1 LERKLDKTMF
11 KIFVMHSLK
20 KSQKQRIVAR
30 ATSFGLMLIVLLTWV
45 GLPGVASAQT
55 ARPPSG
61 TECKVVTVCQVGPYK
76 LNISFDRAT
85 LNTTDEFLVT
95 VQQVDG
101 QAPTWQL
108 QDAQVIP
115 SGKTSATTVKYDS
128 DRLLASSDPTK
139 RQIRAYFPISGS
151 WWIYFG
157 VNSPAGLQYVRI
169 AVSVEPPTKMPDW
182 LAWTIALS
190 PILGILGFF
199 IGQWRLVVR
208 RRREEQTLVEAQES
222 IPENEEQAVPS
233 LTT

>member
-1 LERKLDKTMF
+1 MF
-11 KIFVMHSLK
+11 KIFTIYNLK
-20 KSQKQRIVAR
+20 KSQKQCVVAK
-30 ATSFGLMLIVLLTWV
+30 ASSFGLILIVLLAWV

-55 ARPPSG
+55 ARPPRG

-76 LNISFDRAT
+76 LNISFDRTT

-95 VQQVDG
+95 VQQQDN
-101 QAPTWQL
+101 QDPTWQL

-157 VNSPAGLQYVRI
+157 VAGSAGSEYVRI
-169 AVSVEPPTKMPDW
+169 AVNVEPPAKMPDW

-208 RRREEQTLVEAQES
+208 RRREEQTLATQEVT
-222 IPENEEQAVPS
+222 PENEEQAVPS
-233 LTT
+233 LTL